1 MPEGY
6 AVLELARPLK
16 FNAVSAEMWDELP
29 QVQGREKRTLPE
41 IGTIV
46 Y

>member
-16 FNAVSAEMWDELP
+16 SNAVSAEMWDELP
-29 QVQGREKRTLPE
+29 QVQGREKRTLPV
-41 IGTIV
+41 IRTFV